1 MPIIAV
7 ALAIIIILGLKL
19 YSLSKVKPN
28 IILITFDS
36 LRADHLGCYGYTK
49 DTSPFLDSLS
59 KEALIFTNCIAQSG
73 STVPAI
79 SALFTSRFPYLDS
92 VVVEGDLQGELGGR
106 YLTIAEFL
114 KDLEYDTLAIPGHY
128 YVKKKFGFSRGF
140 NYYNDNYN
148 NRINAQETLMRVIN
162 LFKDK
167 IIKKSFFLWIHFRE
181 PHTPYSPP
189 REYVLQFSEPLNPTW
204 HKDGVYVLS
213 GENQKLT
220 GRDINKFISGYDG
233 NIRYADDKLREIFG
247 YLNKKGILRKSII
260 IITADHAESLG
271 AHGIF
276 DHGFLYYGILRV
288 PLIIKI
294 PGYRGDKITYP
305 VSSVDIFPTIIG
317 LLKGNKYLS
326 RLNLR
331 GKSLLGERN
340 MDEAQFSEVP
350 GSYSVIKN
358 GWRVSLNL
366 LNGEKKLFNVVLGPE
381 EEKDLISEYPDI
393 FQSLFYELEKIRA
406 SASNLPR
413 PSTDVKSTLSKED
426 VEQLRALGYAN

>member
-1 MPIIAV
+1 MTRRTNEQWLSELRTGGSRREA
-7 ALAIIIILGLKL
+7 ALA
-19 YSLSKVKPN
+19 
-28 IILITFDS
+28 D
-36 LRADHLGCYGYTK
+36 LRADIMYGLPYALR
-49 DTSPFLDSLS
+49 DWLSPDAPQF
-59 KEALIFTNCIAQSG
+59 
-73 STVPAI
+73 
-79 SALFTSRFPYLDS
+79 SAL
-92 VVVEGDLQGELGGR
+92 
-106 YLTIAEFL
+106 AE
-114 KDLEYDTLAIPGHY
+114 EVT
-128 YVKKKFGFSRGF
+128 
-140 NYYNDNYN
+140 
-148 NRINAQETLMRVIN
+148 QETLMRVIN
-162 LFKDK
+162 FFKDK

-331 GKSLLGERN
+331 GKSLPGERN